1 MTRSPAAEPGT
12 DRRVR
17 LNGHEIHY
25 VESGAATA
33 QNTLLL
39 FNGIGAS
46 VWTAATFAAAFRHT
60 RVIAF
65 DAPGVGASATP
76 RLPYRLRHVADI
88 AAALL
93 NHLGLATVD
102 VFGVSW
108 GGAAAQEFA
117 LRHPQRCRTLT
128 LAATCAGFVMVPGE
142 PQVLLKL
149 LSPRR
154 YLDPAHLLKI
164 GGQLYGGILRFE
176 RELLQAHA
184 AGLRAPSHRGYVYQ
198 LLALW
203 GWTSWH
209 RLHRIEVPTLVLMGA
224 DDPIV
229 PPVNGRIIAA
239 RVRRARVE
247 TVDCGHLFVITQP
260 AETAG
265 RVERFIASHSPAG

>member
-1 MTRSPAAEPGT
+1 VTRRAEAEQGT
-12 DRRVR
+12 DWRAR
-17 LNGHEIHY
+17 LNGHEIRY
-25 VESGAATA
+25 VEGGAAGATRV
-33 QNTLLL
+33 LLL

-46 VWTAATFAAAFRHT
+46 VETAASFAAAFRDT

-65 DAPGVGASATP
+65 DAPGVGGSATP
-76 RLPYRLRHVADI
+76 RLPYRLRRVADI

-93 NHLGLATVD
+93 DHLGLPAVD

-128 LAATCAGFVMVPGE
+128 LAATSAGFVMVPGE
-142 PQVLLKL
+142 PKVLLKM

-154 YLDPAHLLKI
+154 FLDPGYLMQV

-176 RELLQAHA
+176 RELLQVHA
-184 AGLRAPSHRGYVYQ
+184 AGMRAPSHRGYLYQ

-209 RLHRIEVPTLVLMGA
+209 RLHRIQAPTLVLMGV

-239 RVRRARVE
+239 RVRRARLE
-247 TVDCGHLFVITQP
+247 TVDCGHLFVLTRP
-260 AETAG
+260 VETAR
-265 RVERFIASHSPAG
+265 RVERFIAAHPPAA